1 MTYRL
6 IAILLLIFL
15 QGCDSRVDSLQAEN
29 KKLKAEVS
37 ALAITNADSQLE
49 IEYMASEASFAAGC
63 DYLIAVCPGAA
74 VETGRKALSSGYG
87 GNGGWFWLAFI
98 LKLLAIGAVSGG
110 CVGVALWLWY
120 CAVKPAKSESD
131 DAQKNI
137 DQAGEKIAAEA
148 ATRLPPVACG
158 IGGLLPRSAK
168 KTTTQRWSLDP
179 ARSGFMASWQEQPAW
194 REQPSFQIRPQPS
207 RKLLLP
213 HAQR

>member
-37 ALAITNADSQLE
+37 ALAITNADRQLE

-137 DQAGEKIAAEA
+137 DQAGEKIAAAKQFVERVKKEA
-148 ATRLPPVACG
+148 KAADA
-158 IGGLLPRSAK
+158 IIAAK
-168 KTTTQRWSLDP
+168 KEEIIELEKKLNETQNRTEIELKRQESIKL
-179 ARSGFMASWQEQPAW
+179 ATAALRGFT
-194 REQPSFQIRPQPS
+194 
-207 RKLLLP
+207 
-213 HAQR
+213 